1 MMDRAVQL
9 TRLFTEA
16 LDARDAE
23 ALRALVSDD
32 VQLRTQE
39 GTALSGAGE
48 LQHLLDAAVEADV
61 LLVRRGHETT
71 EDGDG
76 VTRVTAPVR
85 VLVHRDEL
93 PGSAV
98 FELRDGAVASFWVET

>member
-1 MMDRAVQL
+1 MDGAVKV

-16 LDARDAE
+16 LNARDAE
-23 ALRALVSDD
+23 SLRALVSDD
-32 VQLRTQE
+32 VRLRTQK
-39 GTALSGAGE
+39 GAALSGAGE
-48 LQHLLDAAVEADV
+48 LQHLVDAAVEADV
-61 LLVRRGHETT
+61 LVVRRAHETT

-93 PGSAV
+93 PGAAV
-98 FELRDGAVASFWVET
+98 FEVRDGAVASFSVTT